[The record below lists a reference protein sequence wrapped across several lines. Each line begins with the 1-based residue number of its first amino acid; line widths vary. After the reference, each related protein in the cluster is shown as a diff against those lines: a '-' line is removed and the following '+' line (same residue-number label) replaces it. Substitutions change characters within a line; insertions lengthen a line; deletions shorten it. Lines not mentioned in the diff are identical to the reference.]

1 MTDVLDDLVENVPG
15 ESSAILA
22 FSFNVSERCEKF
34 YPVRASL
41 SEGDDDDDG
50 NDAI

>member
-1 MTDVLDDLVENVPG
+1 MFLERL
-15 ESSAILA
+15 
-22 FSFNVSERCEKF
+22 FSFNLKGVESF

-41 SEGDDDDDG
+41 SEGDDDGDDDDDG